1 MLSILVGI
9 TAVAAAR
16 ILPISKVTIQMV
28 PSPVA
33 ENWRVDYQSAGS
45 RSIGWLKVFNFLYFN
60 HQAAY
65 AIAILIHVISTIFKV
80 SARLGLDY
88 PAPKH
93 RNTH

>member
-33 ENWRVDYQSAGS
+33 ENWRVDYQSA
-45 RSIGWLKVFNFLYFN
+45 W
-60 HQAAY
+60 
-65 AIAILIHVISTIFKV
+65 
-80 SARLGLDY
+80 
-88 PAPKH
+88 
-93 RNTH
+93 